1 MNDKRADAEAGN
13 EGDLG
18 YRGHVCI
25 TERGGEQLVWYVE
38 RLWELARDLPRDL
51 PVEDVP
57 IEEVL
62 GYLEAPWGPVRP
74 TPAEAAR
81 YAGRIFS
88 VDLSYPIIFAA
99 EGYVMDGTHRIAKAF
114 ALGLPSI
121 KAVQFPATPE
131 PDERH
136 PKPPTGNT

>member
-1 MNDKRADAEAGN
+1 MGAGAPDAR
-13 EGDLG
+13 
-18 YRGHVCI
+18 RG
-25 TERGGEQLVWYVE
+25 
-38 RLWELARDLPRDL
+38 
-51 PVEDVP
+51 
-57 IEEVL
+57 
-62 GYLEAPWGPVRP
+62 
-74 TPAEAAR
+74 AR